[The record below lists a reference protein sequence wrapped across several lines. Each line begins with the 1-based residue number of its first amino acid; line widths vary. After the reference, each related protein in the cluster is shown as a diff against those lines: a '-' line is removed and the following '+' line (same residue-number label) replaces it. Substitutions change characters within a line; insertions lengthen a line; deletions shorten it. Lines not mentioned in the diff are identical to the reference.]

1 MAPTIAG
8 VDWYWEDSTAPLVIS
23 KPAAFASGDILIA
36 AFIQHNNPSFQTD
49 LTTSADWNLE
59 GNLDGTLV
67 DGKIFSHVYDPGD
80 PSTWS
85 FTYRSTADVC
95 MGVFRITDAD
105 QAPVVTVTST
115 ATSSTTS
122 PMDSPTL
129 TPAGA
134 DDLLI
139 CLIADHGNGAA
150 FSCTIP
156 SGMTTQGQTQV
167 SGLYMAL
174 AAASQALTSGA
185 ATGVRT
191 WTSVSPTGTNGGTW
205 SIAVKSPAGADPLD
219 PLPAPV
225 PPPWL
230 MQQIAIS
237 QTQWRRESRVQDDSR
252 NYQLATSNLPPVLP
266 GGIVV
271 ITPRADPPPP
281 GPDVPTR
288 RDPANRC
295 DPTRPGSAVVYRTP
309 PITGP
314 YVAAQYSSFQGDGGN
329 DGSAVTTDGKP
340 LPGDQLL
347 VAVTDSQSATPP
359 TAPAGWA
366 EIPVSD
372 TDQGSAF
379 ETHYYLL
386 ANPAASTT
394 YTWTV
399 VGGRRTITGILVRGG
414 VYEVGDTLET
424 ATSTSHTSPTVTSIG
439 TDRLAVAVLVNRSF
453 PTCTWTENQAGSWD
467 ERVQTVGG
475 DGVTNMQVSVQNR
488 PVGPGAI
495 SDTFLCANGEPAIIG
510 LFLFGAGPAT
520 RGAAVV
526 AAGPLPKLAGTATV
540 TGTRTDPSATQPD
553 FPPRL
558 ILTLGTIR
566 QPSGTAFV
574 LPSFDP
580 EDVAPPRQTTVTAV
594 RPLLPA
600 GSALV
605 VAPHTDI
612 TPDTPC
618 PEPVL
623 STGRPYPVAGSAIA
637 TGSRTD
643 PTQDTP
649 TPQPTIAAGR
659 PGPALPG
666 GVSLTEPRTDPTGAA
681 TNSYPVPV
689 ISTGRPP
696 ALAGASVLAGPRTDP
711 TPDTPCPQPTVA
723 AGRPGPVSA
732 SVALL
737 APRTD
742 PTPATAVPQPTIT
755 AGRPIPQ
762 AAGSTALTAGRADPT
777 SPDSPCPTAVIT
789 FRAVPSTPGSTVL
802 TYLRTDA
809 TPDTLPPAVDQ
820 STATLRP
827 ATAGQVLLTRT
838 VVEEAPQP
846 RPGIVTAG
854 AARQPGAGAAMLRST
869 FTAPIVAGDSVR
881 GPVIVAAGR
890 RLIAA
895 GVALFGRLTHSC
907 TTPRPTTGTTTRP
920 STGTTAYNRA
930 TTSRPNT
937 GTTARPN
944 TGTTVDPC

>member
-23 KPAAFASGDILIA
+23 KPAAFASGDILVA
-36 AFIQHNNPSFQTD
+36 AFIQHNNPSLQTD

-80 PSTWS
+80 PSTWT

-95 MGVFRITDAD
+95 MGVFRIAGAD
-105 QAPVVTVTST
+105 QAPVVTVTSM

-129 TPAGA
+129 TPAGS

-139 CLIADHGNGAA
+139 SLIADHGNGAA
-150 FSCTIP
+150 FTVTVP

-174 AAASQALTSGA
+174 AAASQALVSGA

-205 SIAVKSPAGADPLD
+205 SVAVKSPAGADPLD
-219 PLPAPV
+219 PIPQLC
-225 PPPWL
+225 PPPWIR
-230 MQQIAIS
+230 QQIAIS
-237 QTQWRRESRVQDDSR
+237 QTAWKREARVQDDSR
-252 NYQLATSNLPPVLP
+252 NYMLGSVGSPPKMP
-266 GGIVV
+266 GTAVIV
-271 ITPRADPPPP
+271 TPRSDPPPP

-295 DPTRPGSAVVYRTP
+295 DPTRPGSALVYRTP

-329 DGSAVTTDGKP
+329 DGSAITTDSQP
-340 LPGDQLL
+340 QPGDQLL
-347 VAVTDSQSATPP
+347 VAVCDSQSATAP
-359 TAPAGWA
+359 TPPAGWA

-372 TDQGSAF
+372 TDQGTQF
-379 ETHYYLL
+379 ETHYFLL

-414 VYEVGDTLET
+414 VFEGGDTLET
-424 ATSTSHTSPTVTSIG
+424 ATSTSHVSPSVTSAG
-439 TDRLAVAVLVNRSF
+439 TDRLAVAVLTNRSF
-453 PTCTWTENQAGSWD
+453 PLCAWTENQAGSWD

-488 PVGPGAI
+488 PVGAGTV
-495 SDTFLCANGEPAIIG
+495 SDTFLCANAEPAIIG

-520 RGAAVV
+520 RGAAIV
-526 AAGPLPKLAGTATV
+526 AAQPLPKLSGTATLTGSRADP
-540 TGTRTDPSATQPD
+540 TGTAQD
-553 FPPRL
+553 FPPRVVV
-558 ILTLGTIR
+558 TLGTTR
-566 QPSGTAFV
+566 QPSGTVLILPAFD
-574 LPSFDP
+574 S

-594 RPLLPA
+594 RPLPAA
-600 GSALV
+600 GSAQIL
-605 VAPHTDI
+605 APHTDP

-623 STGRPYPVAGSAIA
+623 SAGRPTAILAGAVLL

-643 PTQDTP
+643 PLAAGTNSC
-649 TPQPTIAAGR
+649 PQPTITA
-659 PGPALPG
+659 
-666 GVSLTEPRTDPTGAA
+666 
-681 TNSYPVPV
+681 
-689 ISTGRPP
+689 GRPP
-696 ALAGASVLAGPRTDP
+696 APAGSAVLAGPRTDP
-711 TPDTPCPQPTVA
+711 TADTPTPEPFIV
-723 AGRPGPVSA
+723 AGRPGPQPGST
-732 SVALL
+732 ALL

-742 PTPATAVPQPTIT
+742 ATPAAPVPQALVTAGRPALQPAGAVVLAAPRTDPTSAAPDTPVPQPAVAAGRAAAQPAGGVVLVYVRTDPTPATLPPEAVVSPT
-755 AGRPIPQ
+755 
-762 AAGSTALTAGRADPT
+762 
-777 SPDSPCPTAVIT
+777 T
-789 FRAVPSTPGSTVL
+789 FRAPTAAASSTV
-802 TYLRTDA
+802 
-809 TPDTLPPAVDQ
+809 
-820 STATLRP
+820 
-827 ATAGQVLLTRT
+827 
-838 VVEEAPQP
+838 
-846 RPGIVTAG
+846 
-854 AARQPGAGAAMLRST
+854 LRST
-869 FTAPIVAGDSVR
+869 FTAPIVPGDTIRQPLV
-881 GPVIVAAGR
+881 VTAGR

-895 GVALFGRLTHSC
+895 GISLFGRLTHSC
-907 TTPRPTTGTTTRP
+907 TTPRPTTGTTSP
-920 STGTTAYNRA
+920 PNAGITAYNLA
-930 TTSRPNT
+930 TTARPST

-944 TGTTVDPC
+944 TGVTQDPC